1 MNTIRSFPFVASL
14 LISFALVTPEQARAE
29 SKGKAVMPDG
39 KPVTS
44 ASSQAIAPTAIS
56 VHEEP
61 AAPTSVGRDSR
72 IPVMATLGYG
82 SDDLSIGI
90 GVRAGKMLTDR
101 IYVGGTFVYHLGH
114 DVASSQVGG
123 YTSKAS
129 LSAFYIGPEVG
140 YDFQLAPVTVRAYSG
155 LGIIWLNAS
164 ATTSGPGAPAV
175 SADSSTNKFVIWPGA
190 SVFYPLPGSSFF
202 IGGDLHFVTIPGGP
216 ASEICALAGTLF

>member
-1 MNTIRSFPFVASL
+1 SF
-14 LISFALVTPEQARAE
+14 LISFALVTPTRARAE
-29 SKGKAVMPDG
+29 AKGKAIVPDG

-44 ASSQAIAPTAIS
+44 AASQAAVPANATMTP
-56 VHEEP
+56 HEEP
-61 AAPTSVGRDSR
+61 SVPATITKDDR
-72 IPVMATLGYG
+72 IRAMATLGYG

-90 GVRAGKMLTDR
+90 GVRAGKMLTER

-129 LSAFYIGPEVG
+129 LSAFYLGPEVG
-140 YDFQLAPVTVRAYSG
+140 YDFQLSPVTVRAYSG

-190 SVFYPLPGSSFF
+190 SVFYPLSGSSFY
-202 IGGDLHFVTIPGGP
+202 IG
-216 ASEICALAGTLF
+216 